1 MRDARDV
8 QRQRLRDELRAR
20 LATVRGPMTDAAFED
35 LINAVEHTA
44 RRFAEIDA
52 GYLRDDA
59 SEARAR
65 GGVSPPQPTD

>member
-20 LATVRGPMTDAAFED
+20 LARVRGPMTDAAFED

-44 RRFAEIDA
+44 KRF
-52 GYLRDDA
+52 
-59 SEARAR
+59 
-65 GGVSPPQPTD
+65 VPQYQ